1 MPPCSNSDG
10 RIETTSNLK
19 PPVVYVSRTGEQYQ
33 VGTSEKGNTAI
44 VAEMIAEATGA
55 DTFEIVPEEDEYPT
69 DSYGNLTDVAK
80 QEQNEKARPA
90 YAGEVPDL
98 S

>member
-1 MPPCSNSDG
+1 MF
-10 RIETTSNLK
+10 IF
-19 PPVVYVSRTGEQYQ
+19 TGEQYQ
-33 VGTSEKGNTAI
+33 VGTIEKGNTAI